1 MVVGSVRMVTARLVL
16 LAGALLALAM
26 VRLPRP
32 PTLCLLRG
40 VTGIP
45 CPFCG
50 FTTAGVCLGHGDL
63 AGALHASPFAVAACA
78 GFIALPFV
86 RRSSLMARW
95 HELPR
100 WGRQAGALTAI
111 LTALVMSES
120 WQLIRY
126 SVI

>member
-1 MVVGSVRMVTARLVL
+1 MVTARLVM
-16 LAGALLALAM
+16 LAGALVALAM

-40 VTGIP
+40 TTGIP

-78 GFIALPFV
+78 GFVVLPFV
-86 RRSSLMARW
+86 RRSPLMRRW
-95 HELPR
+95 QELPHG
-100 WGRQAGALTAI
+100 GRQIGSLTAI
-111 LTALVMSES
+111 LTALVLSES
-120 WQLIRY
+120 WQLIP
-126 SVI
+126 